1 MNTHMNKKIMK
12 DQADRNFKNITKI
25 HLDIQNERL
34 NQEIR
39 DRLTSW
45 ARIGV
50 KTSELRQWDNLF
62 DLLLDKKSE
71 GVKEEE
77 RKDLL
82 LAGKC
87 PECGRQKYGFTLK
100 NRELEEA
107 MDIVNKHMSSLGWRK
122 YWNDRREF
130 DVVGCRD
137 DILEKLKS
145 LTKKYE

>member
-1 MNTHMNKKIMK
+1 MNKKIMK

-87 PECGRQKYGFTLK
+87 PECGRQKYGFSLDENHRIFTQIERYAMGFVKGDEVSDTQIAPEYQVIMDLLEYLK
-100 NRELEEA
+100 KNA
-107 MDIVNKHMSSLGWRK
+107 
-122 YWNDRREF
+122 
-130 DVVGCRD
+130 
-137 DILEKLKS
+137 
-145 LTKKYE
+145 